1 MRSATTTNA
10 TKQPMTLAAM
20 NLSSGGNLSTEL
32 VCLVI
37 DAVKLRATRRS
48 DDGDSGSD
56 DVQKAVS
63 SQD

>member
-1 MRSATTTNA
+1 
-10 TKQPMTLAAM
+10 MTLAAM
-20 NLSSGGNLSTEL
+20 NLSGGGNLSTEL

-48 DDGDSGSD
+48 DDGDSGLD